1 MPRAFDLLLAIP
13 LALSAFGQTEP
24 LPTDCA
30 AYASVPLPA
39 EAQGIPTPKTFPACA
54 SYRSYRGIGRPVN
67 YAQARACAWRERLAQ
82 KAHLPQNQ
90 HEPTAWVVGGSLILA
105 DIYFNGA
112 GVRRNI
118 PLALRL
124 ACEAEPA
131 MAEMGMP
138 DIAKPGGSLP
148 SHGLF
153 EFCTYAAT
161 TFTMNFCGEYQSEVD
176 DDRRVRFYKSIEKT
190 MTEPQQAA
198 FEKLLAAEKAYVEKH
213 ALEVD
218 QGGSIRDM
226 RTLGSEEILNNL
238 FHTEIVHFERKQWPA
253 SSENQIAHADSA
265 LRAEYETKLK
275 QLGAKTH
282 EEDDEGAV
290 TAENVAKVERQ
301 WDLYRDAWA
310 EFANLRYPGAAR
322 AIVAEITLRRY
333 RLLKTID

>member
-1 MPRAFDLLLAIP
+1 MPRAFHLLLALL
-13 LALSAFGQTEP
+13 LALPAFAQTEP
-24 LPTDCA
+24 PSTDCA

-39 EAQGIPTPKTFPACA
+39 EAQNIPTPKTFPACA

-82 KAHLPQNQ
+82 QAQLAQNQ
-90 HEPTAWVVGGSLILA
+90 QEPTAWVVGGSLILA

-138 DIAKPGGSLP
+138 DIAKSGGSLP

-161 TFTMNFCGEYQSEVD
+161 TFTMNFCGGYQSEVD
-176 DDRRVRFYKSIEKT
+176 NDRKARFYKSVEKT
-190 MTEPQQAA
+190 MTPPQRAS
-198 FEKLLAAEKAYVEKH
+198 FEKLLAAEKAYVDKH

-218 QGGSIRDM
+218 QGGSIRDI
-226 RTLGSEEILNNL
+226 RTMGSEETLNNL

-253 SSENQIAHADSA
+253 LSANQIAHAETA

-275 QLGAKTH
+275 QLRTRTH
-282 EEDDEGAV
+282 EEEEEGAV

-301 WDLYRDAWA
+301 WGLYRDAWA
-310 EFANLRYPGAAR
+310 AFARLRYPAAAP
-322 AIVAEITLRRY
+322 AIVGEITLRRY
-333 RLLKTID
+333 RLLKTIN